1 MVVVSHDRTF
11 LDGLVD
17 KIYEF
22 RDGKVKEHLGG
33 IRDFMEKRKL
43 ETLRELEEKTAGE
56 SKGGIPPTTKEND
69 AYAMY
74 LQKKERDKTLRKLQ
88 QNVIRWENRIE
99 QHEKGLAIMDEKL
112 LSPPPEGFTTAF
124 YQLYEKEKKA
134 LEDAMNAWEKAHD
147 ELDTFINT
155 HKYA

>member
-1 MVVVSHDRTF
+1 
-11 LDGLVD
+11 
-17 KIYEF
+17 
-22 RDGKVKEHLGG
+22 
-33 IRDFMEKRKL
+33 
-43 ETLRELEEKTAGE
+43 
-56 SKGGIPPTTKEND
+56 
-69 AYAMY
+69 
-74 LQKKERDKTLRKLQ
+74 
-88 QNVIRWENRIE
+88 
-99 QHEKGLAIMDEKL
+99 MDEKL